1 MENLSGEQARE
12 QGQQVTAEPTR
23 IRPPPTAEQLA
34 RFAASHHQMRQKR
47 AAPEAFTVEV
57 EAPARRIE
65 APKSTGVHNQRFMPS
80 SSAMS
85 GQQVPAVTPVDPSH
99 PALES
104 STMDTDPSDL
114 NHIQPVTA
122 ALSTN
127 ADLREQ
133 LREEIRKEMELL
145 YDSRL
150 AKRTSEL
157 ETIWRGKRE
166 ERTKEVENYWKQK
179 LAEAVSSSRDDKTRD
194 LHEEIGKLKTRL
206 DKGPG
211 LIKAAEERGRRQGE
225 LDGYN
230 KLSLNPELKP
240 SQDRLNFDF
249 LMKEK
254 DKELT
259 EVKTTRDIWFRD
271 ARKFSEE
278 INAKL
283 QAKDREIEY
292 LQAQAQSRL
301 PQQPLAPHNT
311 EALIAKGR
319 ELQEI
324 FDNQTQELVS
334 LRQKCNQQADDL
346 ANWTA
351 GFNQKSQESSDREQQ
366 LGVQSAELS
375 EVLQELEKKTK
386 EVSILRRESDQ
397 KALELEDSSKE
408 LEKQS
413 GEINVLREERQQ
425 DSKELVECRRKI
437 EAQSIEI
444 ANLQTRHDG
453 SESLN
458 KEKDRK
464 IASLRELLDSSSSNQ
479 SSGPDQEEIK
489 LLQGKLAENQSLL
502 NEARSENAVLR
513 DHQARRELEELT
525 ATSETDSAVPTEAEA
540 ELVRAMLVKEREKN
554 EAENSRRENRVNA
567 TLEGLEDTERERRQM
582 LIDELENK
590 DAALHD
596 AQKQIRELEQQL
608 LASSSSQSSQS
619 PTSALNTS
627 HASQAL
633 PISAHPSPPIILTSS
648 ATGPSSSTQRLR
660 FPAPRGLLIV
670 ALIFFLAFFAPC
682 LQSLANS
689 DLQDE
694 LVSIASRDDRLQWEA
709 WELANRERNEG
720 IPTYEESWR
729 RTQEVGQMG
738 GWGP

>member
-1 MENLSGEQARE
+1 MENLSGEQA
-12 QGQQVTAEPTR
+12 QGQQATAEPTR
-23 IRPPPTAEQLA
+23 IRLPPIAEQLA
-34 RFAASHHQMRQKR
+34 QFAASHHQMRQKR
-47 AAPEAFTVEV
+47 AAPEPFTVEV
-57 EAPARRIE
+57 EAPARRTE
-65 APKSTGVHNQRFMPS
+65 APQSTGVHNQRFMPS
-80 SSAMS
+80 STAISE
-85 GQQVPAVTPVDPSH
+85 QQVPAITPIDPSH
-99 PALES
+99 PLLPALSAFDQES
-104 STMDTDPSDL
+104 SAMDTNSN
-114 NHIQPVTA
+114 NHDYIQPVTA

-127 ADLREQ
+127 AVLCEQ
-133 LREEIRKEMELL
+133 LREEIRKEMGQL

-150 AKRTSEL
+150 AKRTLEL

-351 GFNQKSQESSDREQQ
+351 SFNQKSQESSDREQQ

-375 EVLQELEKKTK
+375 QILQELDKKTK
-386 EVSILRRESDQ
+386 EVAILRRESDQ
-397 KALELEDSSKE
+397 KTGELEDSSKE
-408 LEKQS
+408 LERKS
-413 GEINVLREERQQ
+413 GEINALRVERQQ
-425 DSKELVECRRKI
+425 DSKELVEYRQKI
-437 EAQSIEI
+437 KVQSKEI
-444 ANLQTRHDG
+444 ASLQTRHD
-453 SESLN
+453 SSKSSH
-458 KEKDRK
+458 KEKDRR
-464 IASLRELLDSSSSNQ
+464 IANLRELLDSSSSNQ
-479 SSGPDQEEIK
+479 SSSQDKEEIK
-489 LLQGKLAENQSLL
+489 LLKETLAENQSLL
-502 NEARSENAVLR
+502 DEARSENASLR
-513 DHQARRELEELT
+513 DHQARSELEELI
-525 ATSETDSAVPTEAEA
+525 ATSETDNTAPTEAEA
-540 ELVRAMLVKEREKN
+540 ELVRAMLEKERQKN
-554 EAENSRRENRVNA
+554 EAENFR
-567 TLEGLEDTERERRQM
+567 
-582 LIDELENK
+582 
-590 DAALHD
+590 
-596 AQKQIRELEQQL
+596 
-608 LASSSSQSSQS
+608 
-619 PTSALNTS
+619 
-627 HASQAL
+627 
-633 PISAHPSPPIILTSS
+633 
-648 ATGPSSSTQRLR
+648 
-660 FPAPRGLLIV
+660 
-670 ALIFFLAFFAPC
+670 
-682 LQSLANS
+682 
-689 DLQDE
+689 
-694 LVSIASRDDRLQWEA
+694 
-709 WELANRERNEG
+709 
-720 IPTYEESWR
+720 
-729 RTQEVGQMG
+729 
-738 GWGP
+738 